1 MRLVIARCTVD
12 YVGRLTAH
20 LPSAP
25 RLILVKADGS
35 VSIHADDRAYK
46 PLNWMSPPCTLRL
59 GTGDEAGLWTVT
71 NKAGER
77 LVITVD
83 GRPVAQLGPLE
94 PSGSPTLADLAAS
107 GLVEPPRRTRPST
120 APEPADTAVDVRLD
134 RILTEV
140 RGQ

>member
-1 MRLVIARCTVD
+1 MCTPV
-12 YVGRLTAH
+12 YASGVEIGTRELRANLAAALRQVG
-20 LPSAP
+20 
-25 RLILVKADGS
+25 
-35 VSIHADDRAYK
+35 
-46 PLNWMSPPCTLRL
+46 
-59 GTGDEAGLWTVT
+59 
-71 NKAGER
+71 AGER

-107 GLVEPPRRTRPST
+107 GLVEPPRRARPST